1 MDILQTKEKSE
12 KLSQNS
18 LEYYVLQ
25 MIEKG
30 YSDSTKPE
38 VQPVLLSSRVRLLC
52 RYLPKKTS
60 R

>member
-1 MDILQTKEKSE
+1 MDLLQTKEKSE

-38 VQPVLLSSRVRLLC
+38 VHMC
-52 RYLPKKTS
+52 A
-60 R
+60 

>member
-1 MDILQTKEKSE
+1 MLLCCAGKKPTKSETEKTDILQTKEKSE

-38 VQPVLLSSRVRLLC
+38 VRMC
-52 RYLPKKTS
+52 A
-60 R
+60 